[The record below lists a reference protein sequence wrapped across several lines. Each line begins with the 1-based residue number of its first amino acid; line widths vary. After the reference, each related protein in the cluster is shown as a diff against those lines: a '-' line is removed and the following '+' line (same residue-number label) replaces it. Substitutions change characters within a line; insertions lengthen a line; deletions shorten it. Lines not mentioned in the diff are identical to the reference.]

1 MMNLHR
7 LQRTIEI
14 ISRCMIL
21 HFPKNNRSCILQLS
35 RQSMQYYVVEWSLAI
50 LSDCFFLWFFSCPA
64 GLADRHRMAVG
75 IWEKFRQRV
84 FFPKKSSSISDSR
97 NEPFSLLPPSLS
109 PLSGGLVTSTPLPPP
124 ISTCA
129 EHHQSPTMPYS
140 FEHLH
145 THKKSESRKEK
156 YWNTFVFLLMLSTS
170 PLHAMIVSWFFT
182 CWYMVW
188 R

>member
-1 MMNLHR
+1 MMDLHR

-21 HFPKNNRSCILQLS
+21 HFPKNNRSCNCPDNQCS
-35 RQSMQYYVVEWSLAI
+35 TMEWSGRWQSFQI
-50 LSDCFFLWFFSCPA
+50 VSFFDFFSCPA

-156 YWNTFVFLLMLSTS
+156 YWKTFVFYLCLAPAPCM
-170 PLHAMIVSWFFT
+170 PW
-182 CWYMVW
+182 
-188 R
+188 